1 MIKSTVTLP
10 AAATGDFLRDALHG
24 LSRVPKQLPCK
35 YFYDAR
41 GSELFDRIC
50 ELPEY
55 YPTRCEAEVLR
66 KHAAEMAELFGPRC
80 VLVEYGSGSSRKTRL
95 LRGRL
100 RDPAAYVPGD
110 ISAEHLLLSARALAV
125 RFPGLAIRPVAADF
139 TRPFALPPLPP
150 AERRVVFFSGS
161 TVGNFH
167 PSEAVGILNQ
177 IARLVGPGGGLLIGV
192 DLKKDRQTL
201 ELAYDDAAGVTAAF
215 NLNLLAHIN
224 RELGADFSLERFHHR
239 AIYNE
244 AAGRIE
250 MHLVSGEAQSV
261 RLSDRVFDFAE
272 GETIC
277 TEYSYKYA
285 LDQFRALAARGGFSV
300 DRVWTD
306 SEGLY
311 SVQYLSVRG
320 R

>member
-1 MIKSTVTLP
+1 MIKTTASLHD
-10 AAATGDFLRDALHG
+10 AASGEFLRDVLDG
-24 LSRVPKQLPCK
+24 LSGTSKQLPCK

-41 GSELFDRIC
+41 GSQLFDRIC

-66 KHAAEMAELFGPRC
+66 KHAAEMADLFGPRC

-95 LRGRL
+95 LLERL
-100 RDPAAYVPGD
+100 RDVAAYVPVD

-125 RFPGLAIRPVAADF
+125 RFAGLAIRPVAADF
-139 TRPFALPPLPP
+139 TRPFTLPPLPP
-150 AERRVVFFSGS
+150 AGRRVVFFSGS

-167 PSEAVGILNQ
+167 PPEAVGILDH

-192 DLKKDRQTL
+192 DLKKDRETL
-201 ELAYDDAAGVTAAF
+201 ERAYDDAAGVTAAF

-224 RELGADFSLERFHHR
+224 RESGADFSLERFRHR
-239 AIYNE
+239 ALYNE

-250 MHLVSGEAQSV
+250 MHLVSTEAQSV
-261 RLSDRVFDFAE
+261 RVGDRVFDFAE

-285 LDQFRALAARGGFSV
+285 VDQFRALAARAGFGV
-300 DRVWTD
+300 ERVWTD
-306 SEGLY
+306 SDGLY
-311 SVQYLSVRG
+311 SVQYLSVRA